1 MPNVK
6 SLIKVFLQ
14 HALFCDACD
23 RCLYMISDAVS
34 ISRQFKFVDHV
45 YFVHPSTDIS
55 VDISICDGRHI
66 GRHIGR
72 LSAGI
77 SGCHDVE
84 ACQTL
89 KGTSTLTKSSLQITR
104 NNFKN
109 QVCLKF

>member
-1 MPNVK
+1 MEVPFK

-66 GRHIGR
+66 GRLSAGVSSKLTQEPLNTDCRRSIGR
-72 LSAGI
+72 LS
-77 SGCHDVE
+77 VE
-84 ACQTL
+84 YRSKT
-89 KGTSTLTKSSLQITR
+89 
-104 NNFKN
+104 
-109 QVCLKF
+109 

>member
-66 GRHIGR
+66 GR
-72 LSAGI
+72 LSADI
-77 SGCHDVE
+77 SVDVS
-84 ACQTL
+84 AD
-89 KGTSTLTKSSLQITR
+89 TR
-104 NNFKN
+104 PIR
-109 QVCLKF
+109 